1 MRAAI
6 RTRRH
11 DDPSQ
16 RGFSLVE
23 LMVALAIG
31 IFLLAGAL
39 TVFQQTRTQYRAI
52 EAVSRLQESARYAM
66 SVLEND
72 LRLAGYWAKHS
83 QSGSVTGIP
92 AVLALALC
100 DPDFDPTP
108 ANLRTYV
115 AGGGAMTL
123 NCATNPRAGTDVL
136 IIRRSSVDPVPP
148 ELAADEDTVPDLVD
162 GVLYAQNSYVGTL
175 VFEGDAIPTPY
186 FSDTSDTHLLITN
199 AYYVSNGSESDPNL
213 PSLHRVSLAAG
224 PAGPVA
230 QDDEIIQGIENLTVE
245 FGLDTNGDAAVDTWS
260 VNPAALAAD
269 PPLAA
274 RVTLVARAEQR
285 ENTVVPDGF
294 RRFSITKTVYLR
306 NERR

>member
-83 QSGSVTGIP
+83 QSGSVSGIP

-100 DPDFDPTP
+100 GPDFDPST
-108 ANLRTYV
+108 ANLQTYV
-115 AGGGAMTL
+115 AGGGAVAL
-123 NCATNPRAGTDVL
+123 DCATNPRAGTDVL

-148 ELAADEDTVPDLVD
+148 ELAADEDTEPDLVN
-162 GVLYAQNSYVGTL
+162 GVLYAQNTYVGTL
-175 VFEGDAIPTPY
+175 VFEGNAVPTPY

-224 PAGPVA
+224 PVA
-230 QDDEIIQGIENLTVE
+230 QDDEIIQGIESLTVE
-245 FGLDTNGDAAVDTWS
+245 FGLDTNGDTAVDTWS
-260 VNPAALAAD
+260 VDPAALAAD

>member
-1 MRAAI
+1 MRAPFQ
-6 RTRRH
+6 TRH
-11 DDPSQ
+11 YDDRAQ

-83 QSGSVTGIP
+83 QSGSVAGAP

-108 ANLRTYV
+108 ANLQTYV
-115 AGGGAMTL
+115 AGGGTVTL
-123 NCATNPRAGTDVL
+123 DCATNPRAGTDVL
-136 IIRRSSVDPVPP
+136 IVRRSSVDPVPP
-148 ELAADEDTVPDLVD
+148 ELAADEDTEPDLVG
-162 GVLYAQNSYVGTL
+162 GVLYAQNTYVGTF
-175 VFEGDAIPTPY
+175 VFEGDTVPTPY
-186 FSDTSDTHLLITN
+186 FSDTSDTHFLVAN
-199 AYYVSNGSESDPNL
+199 AYYVSNSSESDPNL

-224 PAGPVA
+224 PAA
-230 QDDEIIQGIENLTVE
+230 QDDEIIQGIEGMTVE

-260 VNPAALAAD
+260 VVPAELAAD

-285 ENTVVPDGF
+285 ENTVAPDGF

>member
-1 MRAAI
+1 MRAPFQ
-6 RTRRH
+6 TRH
-11 DDPSQ
+11 YDDRAQ

-83 QSGSVTGIP
+83 QSGSVAGAP

-108 ANLRTYV
+108 ANLQTYV
-115 AGGGAMTL
+115 AGGGTVTL
-123 NCATNPRAGTDVL
+123 DCATNPRAGTDVL
-136 IIRRSSVDPVPP
+136 IVRRSSVDPVPP
-148 ELAADEDTVPDLVD
+148 ELAADEDTEPDLVG
-162 GVLYAQNSYVGTL
+162 GVLYAQNTYVGTF
-175 VFEGDAIPTPY
+175 VFEGDTVPTPY
-186 FSDTSDTHLLITN
+186 FSDTSDTHFLVAN
-199 AYYVSNGSESDPNL
+199 AYYVSNSSESDPNL

-224 PAGPVA
+224 PAA
-230 QDDEIIQGIENLTVE
+230 QDDEIIQGIESLTVE

-260 VNPAALAAD
+260 VDPAALALD

-285 ENTVVPDGF
+285 ENTVAPDGF

>member
-83 QSGSVTGIP
+83 QSSSVSRVANIP
-92 AVLALALC
+92 GLPLSLC

-108 ANLRTYV
+108 ANLQTYV
-115 AGGGAMTL
+115 AGGGVVKL
-123 NCATNPRAGTDVL
+123 DCATNPRAGTDVL

-175 VFEGDAIPTPY
+175 VFEGDSIPTPY

-224 PAGPVA
+224 PAA
-230 QDDEIIQGIENLTVE
+230 QDDEIIQGIESLTIE
-245 FGLDTNGDAAVDTWS
+245 FGLDTNGDTAVDTWS
-260 VNPAALAAD
+260 VDPAALAAD

>member
-1 MRAAI
+1 MRAPI
-6 RTRRH
+6 RTRH
-11 DDPSQ
+11 YDDRAQ

-23 LMVALAIG
+23 LMVALSIG

-83 QSGSVTGIP
+83 QSGSVTAAP

-108 ANLRTYV
+108 ANLQTYV
-115 AGGGAMTL
+115 AGGGTVTL
-123 NCATNPRAGTDVL
+123 DCATNPRAGTDVL
-136 IIRRSSVDPVPP
+136 IVRRSSVDPVPP
-148 ELAADEDTVPDLVD
+148 ELAADEDTKPDLAA
-162 GVLYAQNSYVGTL
+162 GVLYAQNTYVGTF
-175 VFEGDAIPTPY
+175 VFVGDTVPPPY
-186 FSDTSDTHLLITN
+186 FSDTSDTHWLVTN

-213 PSLHRVSLAAG
+213 PSLRRVSLAAA
-224 PAGPVA
+224 PPVP
-230 QDDEIIQGIENLTVE
+230 DEEIIQGIESLTVE

-260 VNPAALAAD
+260 VIPAALAAD

-285 ENTVVPDGF
+285 ENTVAPDGF

>member
-1 MRAAI
+1 
-6 RTRRH
+6 
-11 DDPSQ
+11 
-16 RGFSLVE
+16 
-23 LMVALAIG
+23 
-31 IFLLAGAL
+31 
-39 TVFQQTRTQYRAI
+39 
-52 EAVSRLQESARYAM
+52 M

-115 AGGGAMTL
+115 AGGGAVTL

-175 VFEGDAIPTPY
+175 VFEGDSIPTPY

-224 PAGPVA
+224 PAA
-230 QDDEIIQGIENLTVE
+230 QDDEIIQGIESLTIE
-245 FGLDTNGDAAVDTWS
+245 FGLDTNGDTAVDTWS
-260 VNPAALAAD
+260 VDPAALAAD

>member
-1 MRAAI
+1 MRAAFP
-6 RTRRH
+6 TRHH
-11 DDPSQ
+11 DDRAQ

-52 EAVSRLQESARYAM
+52 EAVSRLQETARYAM

-83 QSGSVTGIP
+83 QSGSVSGIP

-100 DPDFDPTP
+100 GPDFDPST
-108 ANLRTYV
+108 ANLQTYV
-115 AGGGAMTL
+115 AGGGAVAL
-123 NCATNPRAGTDVL
+123 DCATNPRAGTDVL

-148 ELAADEDTVPDLVD
+148 ELAADEDTEPDLVN
-162 GVLYAQNSYVGTL
+162 GVLYAQNTYVGTL
-175 VFEGDAIPTPY
+175 VFEGNAVPTPY
-186 FSDTSDTHLLITN
+186 FSDTSDTHFLVTN
-199 AYYVSNGSESDPNL
+199 GYYVSNGSESDPNL
-213 PSLHRVSLAAG
+213 PSLHRVSLGVG
-224 PAGPVA
+224 PEAR
-230 QDDEIIQGIENLTVE
+230 DDEIIQGIESMTVE
-245 FGLDTNGDAAVDTWS
+245 FGLDTNGDTAVDTWS
-260 VNPAALAAD
+260 VDPAALAAD

-274 RVTLVARAEQR
+274 RVTLVSRAEQR
-285 ENTVVPDGF
+285 EGGVEPDGF

>member
-115 AGGGAMTL
+115 AGGGAVTL

-175 VFEGDAIPTPY
+175 VFEGDSIPTPY

-224 PAGPVA
+224 PVA
-230 QDDEIIQGIENLTVE
+230 QDDEIIQGIESLTVE
-245 FGLDTNGDAAVDTWS
+245 FGLDTNGDTAVDTWS
-260 VNPAALAAD
+260 VDPAALAAD

>member
-115 AGGGAMTL
+115 AGGGAVTL

-175 VFEGDAIPTPY
+175 VFEGDSIPTPY

-224 PAGPVA
+224 PAA
-230 QDDEIIQGIENLTVE
+230 QDDEIIQGIESLTIE
-245 FGLDTNGDAAVDTWS
+245 FGLDTNGDTAVDTWS
-260 VNPAALAAD
+260 VDPAALAAD